1 MGKQEA
7 DVLGEP
13 PASDSP
19 TCCGSRCK
27 WPIPVILGIYVL
39 AFALWSI
46 CFRGGSSNDSQR
58 PSPPPLRLHV
68 EASFRLRRSVSE
80 VQESL
85 PQLQLDLQNEIGIP
99 DTQIDIVLITPL
111 PYKNWTEV
119 RFTVSPDEPNEIA
132 PAELS
137 LLKDTFVELFTQ
149 RSANLSLTST
159 LFGKVSHF
167 EVLHFPGGIT
177 VVPAQPGFPLSK
189 VLVLFNFTLHDS
201 LTHVH
206 RNFAK
211 FRLQLA
217 NGIILKPTESLF
229 VQLTNLEGST
239 VNSPLVV
246 QTSILP
252 VVGVMLPSTRLKQLA
267 LEIMASPRRN
277 LGLNHTLFGRVKKIE
292 LSSFLE
298 YTLESPSPS
307 PSPAP
312 ALSPNTSPGSSER
325 SRHRGSK
332 RHWQHSRSSAP
343 ADAPYY
349 HKGRPTSRSIAPA
362 PQHQQQRHSEA
373 ALAPSYP
380 PSLGFPSS
388 PSSSPFIEPPC
399 VYNEPPSPFSSAIVP
414 SGPIKSQPIESPP
427 PADVSS
433 ARPTFL
439 APTSLKA
446 PSVAPL
452 GLAPGLAPSP
462 SQLHKRI
469 AFVPVASSPST
480 SSGIII
486 GVPVWIVVI
495 CMVLLVGIW

>member
-13 PASDSP
+13 PASESSSCCDSR
-19 TCCGSRCK
+19 TTCK

-46 CFRGGSSNDSQR
+46 RFRGGSSNDSQHHS
-58 PSPPPLRLHV
+58 PSPSRSNV
-68 EASFRLRRSVSE
+68 EASFRLHRSVSE
-80 VQESL
+80 IQESL

-99 DTQIDIVLITPL
+99 DTQIDIVLIAPL

-119 RFTVSPDEPNEIA
+119 RFTVSPDEPSDLIA

-137 LLKDTFVELFTQ
+137 LLKETFVELFTQ

-159 LFGKVSHF
+159 VFGKVSHF

-177 VVPAQPGFPLSK
+177 VVPPQPGFPLSK
-189 VLVLFNFTLHDS
+189 VLVLFNFTLHNS

-239 VNSPLVV
+239 VKSSLVV

-267 LEIMASPRRN
+267 REIMASPTRN

-292 LSSFLE
+292 LSSFLLDSAQ
-298 YTLESPSPS
+298 TPSPS

-312 ALSPNTSPGSSER
+312 ALSPNTSPGSSQR
-325 SRHRGSK
+325 PRHQGSK
-332 RHWQHSRSSAP
+332 RHSRSPAS

-349 HKGRPTSRSIAPA
+349 NHGRTTSKSIAPA
-362 PQHQQQRHSEA
+362 PQHQQQQHLG
-373 ALAPSYP
+373 ALPPYYP

-388 PSSSPFIEPPC
+388 SSPSPFIEPPT
-399 VYNEPPSPFSSAIVP
+399 SAIVP
-414 SGPIKSQPIESPP
+414 SAPIKFQPVESPP
-427 PADVSS
+427 PAVSS
-433 ARPTFL
+433 ARPPFH
-439 APTSLKA
+439 APTSLKG
-446 PSVAPL
+446 PSEALL
-452 GLAPGLAPSP
+452 GLVPSP
-462 SQLHKRI
+462 SQLHKGI
-469 AFVPVASSPST
+469 AFVPVASSPLT

-495 CMVLLVGIW
+495 CMALLVGIW